1 MSEPNATGPQRDEV
15 AARLALVLGRLNRL
29 IRPTTGDLTQS
40 QLSALSSI
48 VRLGPLRSGDLARI
62 ESVTP
67 PSMTRLMGGLEASGL
82 VGRTADPDDG
92 RAALLSATPAGVEAV
107 LRARAHRARRLGAL
121 LASLDD
127 AAIDALDVATDI
139 LERTVEGEPA
149 RSAARSDESEQ
160 PEGRP

>member
-1 MSEPNATGPQRDEV
+1 MSEPDATGPQRDEV

-67 PSMTRLMGGLEASGL
+67 PSMTRLMGGLEATGL
-82 VGRTADPDDG
+82 VERTADPDDG

-107 LRARAHRARRLGAL
+107 LRARAHRARRLGVL
-121 LASLDD
+121 LAGLDD
-127 AAIDALDVATDI
+127 EAMDTLDAATDI
-139 LERTVEGEPA
+139 LERTVEGDAPRPGSRAEP
-149 RSAARSDESEQ
+149 SA
-160 PEGRP
+160 